1 MGLAGGEDGWEE
13 GAENKRREAVVGDE
27 AVDEDERAV
36 EREQRGREGVCHG
49 SGGREI
55 RRGGSG
61 VWVLGRLPMTKVV
74 MWKVYMKVCNLGR
87 SQGFARCMYYVCSL

>member
-13 GAENKRREAVVGDE
+13 GAEDERREAVVGDE

-49 SGGREI
+49 FGRQGTRRVGVSGL
-55 RRGGSG
+55 G
-61 VWVLGRLPMTKVV
+61 VWEVV
-74 MWKVYMKVCNLGR
+74 YD
-87 SQGFARCMYYVCSL
+87 